1 MAIASVDGGLLL
13 QVIWSSLVAG
23 VFVTGLFSF
32 VVVFS
37 SRSVNIV
44 RTERAALVVFG
55 SAPRVEISLI
65 FCSTAAAS
73 LFVAL
78 WAAGIATA
86 TKRPQVKS
94 RERARRGME
103 PIVQDIFY

>member
-37 SRSVNIV
+37 SRSAEARRDGRGGSGVV
-44 RTERAALVVFG
+44 YAAL
-55 SAPRVEISLI
+55 AI
-65 FCSTAAAS
+65 AS
-73 LFVAL
+73 MALFAL
-78 WAAGIATA
+78 AVGWGVHIML
-86 TKRPQVKS
+86 TKS
-94 RERARRGME
+94 
-103 PIVQDIFY
+103 